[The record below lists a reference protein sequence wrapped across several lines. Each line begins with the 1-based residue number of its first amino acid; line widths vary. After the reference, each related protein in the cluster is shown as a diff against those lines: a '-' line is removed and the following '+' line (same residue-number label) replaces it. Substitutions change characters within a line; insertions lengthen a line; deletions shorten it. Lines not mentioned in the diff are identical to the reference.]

1 MQREARGDG
10 DLMELT
16 QNKGRGGGGGLRPKW
31 TWQEDLADAPR
42 LMKVSES
49 LENP

>member
-10 DLMELT
+10 DLMKLT
-16 QNKGRGGGGGLRPKW
+16 QNKGRGGGGSLSPKL
-31 TWQEDLADAPR
+31 TWQEDLADALG